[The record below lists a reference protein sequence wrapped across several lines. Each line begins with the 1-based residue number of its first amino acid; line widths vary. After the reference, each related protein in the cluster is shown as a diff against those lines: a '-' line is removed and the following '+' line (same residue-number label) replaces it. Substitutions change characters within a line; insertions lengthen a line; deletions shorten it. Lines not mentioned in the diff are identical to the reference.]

1 MITAPASATKR
12 LAEPAATSGHWPAD
26 AWPRELKRAVTDV
39 DELLGL
45 VGVAPKCVD
54 AQPCVGFPLRVPR
67 PYIQRMR
74 HGDAADPL
82 LRQVLPLASEAASTS
97 GYVADP
103 LEETAAVV
111 GPGALHKYAGRV
123 LMIAT
128 GACAVHCRYCFRR
141 HFPYAQHQQG
151 GEFPALDAIRDDP
164 SVCEVILS
172 GGDPLLLT
180 DRHLARLIER
190 IGTIRH
196 VTRLRIHTR
205 LPVVIPQRVTAALI
219 DLLTNAPQKVVLV
232 LHFNHGNEI
241 DADCVRAL
249 HALRCFTLLNQSV
262 LLRGVNDRA
271 DALCELSERLFDAG
285 VLPYYLHLTDAV
297 AGTAHFDVP
306 ERHATE
312 IHGRLTARLPG
323 YLVPKLV
330 REVPGAPAKVVV
342 AA

>member
-1 MITAPASATKR
+1 MITAPVGATKH
-12 LAEPAATSGHWPAD
+12 LAEPAATARPWPPD
-26 AWPRELKRAVTDV
+26 AWPRELARAVTDL

-45 VGVAPKCVD
+45 VGVARQRVD
-54 AQPCVGFPLRVPR
+54 AQPSGCFPLRVPH
-67 PYIQRMR
+67 PYVQRMR

-82 LRQVLPLASEAASTS
+82 LRQVLPLASEAVAAS

-103 LEETAAVV
+103 LEEEAAVV
-111 GPGALHKYAGRV
+111 APGALHKYAGRV

-141 HFPYAQHQQG
+141 HFPYGQHRQG

-164 SVCEVILS
+164 SVREVILS

-180 DRHLARLIER
+180 DRHLARLVER
-190 IGTIRH
+190 IGAIRH
-196 VTRLRIHTR
+196 VSRLRIHTR

-219 DLLTNAPQKVVLV
+219 DILANAPQRIVVV

-241 DADCVRAL
+241 DADCGRAL
-249 HALRCFTLLNQSV
+249 RALGRFTLLNQSV
-262 LLRGVNDRA
+262 LLRGVNDHA
-271 DALCELSERLFDAG
+271 DVLRELSERLFDAG
-285 VLPYYLHLTDAV
+285 VLPYYLHLADAV

-306 ERHATE
+306 ARHATE
-312 IHGRLTARLPG
+312 IHRRLTTQLPG

-330 REVPGAPAKVVV
+330 REVPGASAKVVI